1 MPPVDDP
8 AADSTRDIYRDR
20 FERCFRDHYA
30 QLLAFSMRRVS
41 GREIAEDV
49 VADSFAVAWRRRDR
63 IPDPALPWLY
73 AIAAHVVANQRRSNR
88 RRRDLDTRLA
98 HEIAVVASRSDPAES
113 LDRRDAFSAA
123 FALLAESE
131 REVLRLIAWEGLD
144 TRDAAQVFGCS
155 PGAFRVRLHRA
166 RRKLA
171 RQLEA
176 AERTPREGRSTVPN
190 PAEEIR

>member
-1 MPPVDDP
+1 MLPVDDP
-8 AADSTRDIYRDR
+8 PNAVPDIYRDR

-41 GREIAEDV
+41 SREIAEDA
-49 VADSFAVAWRRRDR
+49 VADAFAVAWRRRDR

-73 AIAAHVVANQRRSNR
+73 AIAGHVIANQYRSTR
-88 RRRDLDTRLA
+88 RRHDLDTRLVQ
-98 HEIAVVASRSDPAES
+98 ETGAVAPGPDPAES
-113 LDRRDAFSAA
+113 LDRRDAFSTA
-123 FALLAESE
+123 FALLAEPE
-131 REVLRLIAWEGLD
+131 REVLRLVAWDGLD
-144 TRDAAQVFGCS
+144 TRDAARVFGCS

-171 RQLEA
+171 KQLEA
-176 AERTPREGRSTVPN
+176 TEHTPREDRTEVSN